1 MATPYSQ
8 ANQNFSNQAHE
19 AAQRLIYPYVFNAVT
34 GTDID
39 LEFESTSLGTSDRAT
54 ILDGQ
59 MAVDRIVRVYNPG
72 FNAPLEFTVQE
83 RFRRTR
89 YAAFK
94 DITITEWNHA
104 HNVKSELY
112 KLNAG
117 LFVYGYFDQETKT
130 FLDWIVVD
138 TTKMLVCLN
147 NGEVTHTLDMN
158 PRSDQTFIGL
168 KFQDLRDAGLV
179 ISERKSIDF
188 RRREMD
194 VWAFQ
199 TQELLM

>member
-8 ANQNFSNQAHE
+8 ENQNFSNQAHE
-19 AAQRLIYPYVFNAVT
+19 AAQRLIYPYVFNALS
-34 GTDID
+34 GTDIF
-39 LEFESTSLGTSDRAT
+39 LEFESTSLGMSDRAT

-59 MAVDRIVRVYNPG
+59 MAVDRIVRVFNPG
-72 FNAPLEFTVQE
+72 FNAPLEFTAQE
-83 RFRRTR
+83 RFRRPKF
-89 YAAFK
+89 AGWK

-117 LFVYGYFDQETKT
+117 LFVYGYFDPDSRS

-147 NGEVTHTLDMN
+147 NGSVAHDLAMN
-158 PRSDQTFIGL
+158 PRSEQTFVTL
-168 KFQDLRDAGLV
+168 RFQDLREAGLV
-179 ISERKSIDF
+179 LSERQIFESA
-188 RRREMD
+188 RRKAD
-194 VWAFQ
+194 VWAYGI
-199 TQELLM
+199 QEQIF